1 MSRNLLFFGETPY
14 ERVQNGL
21 RALRDGKGIIV
32 VDDGDRENE
41 GDVIFSAS
49 ALTEEQMALLIR
61 HCSGI
66 VCLCLTP
73 EKADALAL
81 APMVEN
87 NTSRFGT
94 AFTVSI
100 EAASGVTTGVSA
112 KDRVATI
119 QAAVAPD
126 ASPADLHRPGHVF
139 PLVARPGGVM
149 ERQGHT
155 EAVVDM
161 MRLSGLPPAG
171 VLCELTNE
179 DGTMARMPE
188 IQRFAVQH
196 SLPVLSV
203 EDIMEYRKTTATVQ

>member
-1 MSRNLLFFGETPY
+1 
-14 ERVQNGL
+14 
-21 RALRDGKGIIV
+21 
-32 VDDGDRENE
+32 
-41 GDVIFSAS
+41 
-49 ALTEEQMALLIR
+49 
-61 HCSGI
+61 
-66 VCLCLTP
+66 
-73 EKADALAL
+73 
-81 APMVEN
+81 
-87 NTSRFGT
+87 
-94 AFTVSI
+94 
-100 EAASGVTTGVSA
+100 
-112 KDRVATI
+112 
-119 QAAVAPD
+119 
-126 ASPADLHRPGHVF
+126 
-139 PLVARPGGVM
+139 M